1 VFPGSADQFDTTQ
14 AEVAKNL
21 RQVLLTIDPSVAS
34 PSVAS
39 PSVAST
45 ASSCTPGRAEG
56 AYLHVYGDAVAI
68 AGGADRALHEIVAEH
83 GYPAPDEVAAYVD
96 GLRRGHRYL
105 RDVH

>member
-1 VFPGSADQFDTTQ
+1 MFPGSADQFDTTQ

-21 RQVLLTIDPSVAS
+21 RQVLLTID